1 MKTIKDIADLSG
13 YSIGTVSRVL
23 NERPDVSEE
32 AKNKIQEIID
42 QEGYRPNTHA
52 RHLKQT
58 KGSAVTVFVK
68 GANSTFL
75 NSILEKIQRYLRE
88 NNEEVR
94 VVFLTESDDEVEY
107 ALKVCQERRPK
118 GLLFLGGDLN
128 NFKKGFRHI
137 SVPSV
142 LITGFAEKLDFDN
155 LSSFC
160 TDDYEGGK
168 AAMKNLLENGHRN
181 IAVIGGFLS
190 DAEDQVSNNRLQGV
204 RDAMQ
209 EKGLD
214 PEETLCYVQCRF
226 SSRDG
231 YEKTREILAEHKD
244 ITAVFAFSDITAVGA
259 LRAICDCGY
268 SVPEDISLI
277 GYDGMEF
284 TEYTVPRISTVRQD
298 IDQLAK
304 KSVEDLLFR
313 ISYPRASVHR
323 FIPFEVMDKESIR
336 NLSGQK

>member
-94 VVFLTESDDEVEY
+94 VVFLTEADNEVEY
-107 ALKVCQERRPK
+107 ALKIYQERRPK

-128 NFKKGFRHI
+128 NFKEGFGHI

-142 LITGFAEKLDFDN
+142 LISGFAEKLDFDN

-168 AAMKNLLENGHRN
+168 AAMEKLLENGHRR

-190 DAEDQVSNNRLQGV
+190 EVEKQVSNNRLQGV
-204 RDAMQ
+204 WDAMR

-214 PEETLCYVQCRF
+214 PEENLSYVQCRF
-226 SSRDG
+226 SIRDG
-231 YEKTREILAEHKD
+231 YQNTMEILKEHKD
-244 ITAVFAFSDITAVGA
+244 ITAVFAFSDVTAVGA

-277 GYDGMEF
+277 GYDGIEF

-313 ISYPRASVHR
+313 ISYPRAPVHR
-323 FIPFEVMDKESIR
+323 FVPFEVLDKESIR
-336 NLSGQK
+336 KLTGQD